1 MTSKRWGALTPETV
15 SKLVTFDREQSDWKY
30 RKSDHSMPARQAEGV
45 AGLWNKLA
53 LYDVALLA
61 DEVGTGKTLQ
71 ALSVMA
77 MLWRQKPDA
86 KVLVMAPNRDICR
99 HWVRQFEIF
108 AKTHYRQA
116 DGVVRRHE
124 DAEPAHQPEL
134 CWSLEDLATDVE
146 TKEAKFFITTIYS
159 LSSLVRGEY
168 DEKEDKLGKAADV
181 AASVHRRI
189 KRALVGD
196 GFDLV
201 VVDEAHYFRNSEGL
215 SQRAKAARK
224 FFGRLGDRLG
234 EKALL
239 MTATPCHSSMDDVPA
254 LLGYFTE
261 VSGFAPEDLLRKY
274 ALRRLRR
281 MEGKMK
287 SHDKYSY
294 RNEREVKVDFSGNP
308 EGEVFFALYQK
319 LLARKQSKEKRRF
332 MYGYLEGFESFEVKP
347 DSKVSAKDDDG
358 RRNDFNEAGDTQIL
372 KKLSRMHAGLGGAPA
387 HPKYD
392 EVVDLCVPKD
402 IFDSRQ
408 DLHERKHLIFVRRV
422 PSVRELARRVNAAY
436 DRQLAQRIIRAL
448 KPPDP
453 KDMLKRWEEEEWSRE
468 FFSRHLDPVR
478 HDVDTEDG
486 DEPERTEH
494 PPDGPAGSDEHV
506 LSKIALLF
514 VVKSDGVQRTHC
526 SNFSQRLRRHE
537 SIFYLLLEPASDYR
551 AGRYHYYDRKQ
562 KGDKWRDTY
571 AAAATRARSA
581 SHPSD
586 DVLDERKFRR
596 PMPTLW
602 SKMHDFLAPADQR
615 RLRALAKNPTR
626 AESFGSYVREGF
638 LFASPVL
645 VELYSWYVEFLD
657 LKIKGDAQATYLA
670 FLAFIQKRLAKS
682 MALAYFRAGLETFN
696 ALCENVPSGKDGIKW
711 SMLTGL
717 TSPAFYASSAVT
729 DRQRLIL
736 GFNSPFYPNV
746 LASTS
751 VLQEGVN
758 LHLQCRKVHHYG
770 IAWTP
775 GDNEQRVGRVDRLFG
790 KVNAQLRRDDKS
802 ELLIHYPYLAGSID
816 EEQLAAF
823 IRDKHKVEEEM
834 DACRQL
840 NVSSEIDLSV
850 PSANWREY
858 LRQPRSAADKPAPD
872 PFQYNE
878 AERPP
883 KDYLV

>member
-1 MTSKRWGALTPETV
+1 MTSKRWGALPPEIV
-15 SKLVTFDREQSDWKY
+15 STLVTFDREKGDWQY
-30 RKSDHSMPARQAEGV
+30 SKSDHSMPARQAEGV

-53 LYDVALLA
+53 MYDVALLA

-77 MLWRQKPDA
+77 MLWRQNPDA

-99 HWVRQFEIF
+99 HWVTQFEIF

-116 DGVVRRHE
+116 DGVVRRPE

-134 CWSLEDLATDVE
+134 CWSLEELATAVE
-146 TKEAKFFITTIYS
+146 TKEAKLLITTIYS

-189 KRALVGD
+189 KRALHGD

-215 SQRAKAARK
+215 SQRARAARK
-224 FFGRLGDRLG
+224 FFGSFGDRLG

-261 VSGFAPEDLLRKY
+261 VSGSAPGDLLGKY

-281 MEGKMK
+281 MEGKTK

-294 RNEREVKVDFSGNP
+294 RNEREVKVDFSGDP

-319 LLARKQSKEKRRF
+319 LLARKQAKEKRRF

-347 DSKVSAKDDDG
+347 AGKISAKDDDG
-358 RRNDFNEAGDTQIL
+358 RRNDFNEAGDTDIL
-372 KKLSRMHAGLGGAPA
+372 KQLSRMHAALGGAPA

-392 EVVDLCVPKD
+392 EVVDLCVPID
-402 IFDSRQ
+402 IFDSSQ

-422 PSVRELARRVNAAY
+422 PSVRELAQRVNAAY
-436 DRQLAQRIIRAL
+436 DRQLAQRIVRAL
-448 KPPDP
+448 KPADP
-453 KDMLKRWEEEEWSRE
+453 KEVLERWEEEDWSRE
-468 FFSRHLDPVR
+468 FFARHLDPDR
-478 HDVDTEDG
+478 HGVDAGNG
-486 DEPERTEH
+486 DEPGGTES
-494 PPDGPAGSDEHV
+494 PPDGPAVADEHV
-506 LSKIALLF
+506 LSQISLLF
-514 VVKSDGVQRTHC
+514 VVKAEGLQRTHC

-537 SIFYLLLEPASDYR
+537 SIFYLLLEPASDYLN
-551 AGRYHYYDRKQ
+551 GRYQYYGREQ
-562 KGDKWRDTY
+562 QGNKWRDTY
-571 AAAATRARSA
+571 AAAAKQARSA
-581 SHPSD
+581 TRPSD
-586 DVLDERKFRR
+586 SDADERKFRR

-602 SKMHDFLAPADQR
+602 GKLHDLLAPADQK
-615 RLRALAKNPTR
+615 RLRALAKNPAK
-626 AESFGSYVREGF
+626 AESFGSYIREGF

-645 VELYSWYVEFLD
+645 VELYCWYIEFLGK
-657 LKIKGDAQATYLA
+657 KIKGDAQTRYFA
-670 FLAFIQKRLAKS
+670 FLAFIQRRLAKS
-682 MALAYFRAGLETFN
+682 MALAYFRAALETFN
-696 ALCENVPSGKDGIKW
+696 ALCENVSSSKDGLKW
-711 SMLTGL
+711 SMLAGL

-823 IRDKHKVEEEM
+823 IRDKHKVEQEM

-840 NVSSEIDLSV
+840 NVSSDIDLSV

-858 LRQPRSAADKPAPD
+858 LRQPRPTGDKPAPD
-872 PFQYNE
+872 PFPYNE

-883 KDYLV
+883 KDYLA